1 MTNESA
7 GKDHVASSLTNHSEP
22 GNYNLA
28 ATEEIIEVPAYDEKA
43 SRGLNISR
51 LRLLWERRPTLLR
64 FTTMGLILGVL
75 LALLIPK
82 QFISTTR
89 LMPPDQGNNTAMMA
103 ALAGKVGDG
112 LAGLSGLL
120 PGMKTTGELFVGIL
134 GSRTVQDEV
143 IRKSDLRK
151 QYSVT
156 RWEDARKILTAKT
169 SIVED
174 RKSGIITFRVTDR
187 DPKRA
192 SAMAG
197 EYVGSLNRVV
207 VDLNTTSAHRERV
220 FLEERLA
227 EVKKSL
233 ESAEREFSEFASKN
247 KTIDMKEQGRA
258 MGEAAAALEGELI
271 AAQTQLQGM
280 RQIYTDSNV
289 RVRATQARIDE
300 LRRQVRRLG
309 GQGETTSKSDDAD
322 NGEMLYPSIRRLPL
336 LGVTFADLYRSTRI
350 QEAVFETLTKQ
361 YELAKVEEAK
371 EVPSVRV
378 LDPPDVPEKKSFP
391 PRMLITLMGTFTG
404 FLLGATWLLGK
415 ESWTQWDTEDPGRI
429 LIADIGLALHSQLA
443 SVSPNGRWDAF
454 VRNLR
459 SLGTKSAAASG
470 NGKVSM
476 ANPGEISKPKGA
488 LGKMRWE
495 QQHVLVTG
503 GASFIGSALVDA
515 LVERGA
521 KVRVVD
527 NLSSG
532 RLSNLQTHLD
542 TRRIEFL
549 QGDLLD
555 PGVCRQAVAECDHVF
570 HLAADH
576 GGRGYVDLHQTACS
590 TNLILDGL
598 LFRAC
603 YQAGVGKVVFASSG
617 CIYPN
622 LLQTDT
628 KQILYLAEEQS
639 GPPYDADNL
648 YGWAKLMAEKTLQA
662 YYREFGMKS
671 ASCRY
676 FTVYGERG
684 HENHAVIAMIARAF
698 VKQDP
703 FVVWGT
709 GEQIR
714 NWTYVGDIVEG
725 TIRAAEVI
733 EDGTAVNLGTMERVR
748 VLDAVSEVLRYTGHN
763 AKIELH
769 PELPTVPLNRVADNA
784 LAKKL
789 VGWEPKVKFVDG
801 LHRTI
806 DWYFSTHDR
815 QKVAAT
821 LDELLTE
828 RAVTKAIS
836 RAQQAVGAD

>member
-1 MTNESA
+1 MLNEFTR
-7 GKDHVASSLTNHSEP
+7 KDQVASSLTKLSEP
-22 GNYNLA
+22 GDHNLA
-28 ATEEIIEVPAYDEKA
+28 ATEEIINVSVNDEKA
-43 SRGLNISR
+43 SREQFVIH

-64 FTTMGLILGVL
+64 FAAMGLILGVL
-75 LALLIPK
+75 LALVIPK
-82 QFISTTR
+82 QFISTAR
-89 LMPPDQGNNTAMMA
+89 LMPPEQGSSAAMMA
-103 ALAGKVGDG
+103 ALAGKVGDS
-112 LAGLSGLL
+112 LAGLGGLL

-134 GSRTVQDEV
+134 SSRTVQDEV
-143 IRKSDLRK
+143 IRKFDLRTE
-151 QYSVT
+151 YGVT
-156 RWEDARKILTAKT
+156 RWEDARKILAAKT
-169 SIVED
+169 NIMED
-174 RKSGIITFRVTDR
+174 RKSGIITLQVVDR

-192 SAMAG
+192 AAMAG

-207 VDLNTTSAHRERV
+207 VDLNTSSAHRERV
-220 FLEERLA
+220 FLEERLT
-227 EVKKSL
+227 EVKQSL
-233 ESAEREFSEFASKN
+233 GAAEREFSEFASKN
-247 KTIDMKEQGRA
+247 KTIDLKEQGRA
-258 MGEAAAALEGELI
+258 MVEAAAALEGELI
-271 AAQTQLQGM
+271 AAQTQLQGL
-280 RQIYTDSNV
+280 RQVYTDSNV
-289 RVRATQARIDE
+289 RVRATQAKIDE
-300 LRRQVRRLG
+300 LRRQLRRLG
-309 GQGETTSKSDDAD
+309 GQGETTAKPEGD
-322 NGEMLYPSIRRLPL
+322 NSGEMLYPSIRRLPL
-336 LGVTFADLYRSTRI
+336 LGVTFTDLYRSTRI

-391 PRMLITLMGTFTG
+391 PRTLITLMGTFAG
-404 FLLGATWLLGK
+404 FLIGVAWLLGK
-415 ESWTQWDTEDPGRI
+415 ESWTQWDTENPGRI
-429 LIADIGLALHSQLA
+429 LIADVGLAVHSQLA
-443 SVSPNGRWDAF
+443 RVSTNRRLVGF
-454 VRNLR
+454 VRNFGYGGVN
-459 SLGTKSAAASG
+459 SAASG

-476 ANPGEISKPKGA
+476 ADPVQITKVEGT

-495 QQHVLVTG
+495 QQQVLVTG

-521 KVRVVD
+521 KIRVID

-532 RLSNLQTHLD
+532 RLSNLQMHLD
-542 TRRIEFL
+542 SQRIEFL
-549 QGDLLD
+549 QGDLLES
-555 PGVCRQAVAECDHVF
+555 GVCQQAVEGCDYVF

-603 YQAGVGKVVFASSG
+603 NKAGVEKVVFASSG

-622 LLQTDT
+622 LLQADT
-628 KQILYLAEEQS
+628 KKILYLTEEQS

-662 YYREFGMKS
+662 YYREHGMKS

-703 FVVWGT
+703 FIVWGT

-733 EDGTAVNLGTMERVR
+733 EDGTAVNLGTMERIR
-748 VLDAVSEVLRYTGHN
+748 VLDAVSEVLRYTGHG

-769 PELPTVPLNRVADNA
+769 PELPTGPLNRVADNT
-784 LAKKL
+784 LARRL
-789 VGWEPKVKFVDG
+789 LNWEPKVRFVDG

-806 DWYFSTHDR
+806 EWYFSSHDR
-815 QKVAAT
+815 QQVAAT

-828 RAVTKAIS
+828 RVATNANLKT
-836 RAQQAVGAD
+836 RQAVSAD